1 MWTIVTDRISP
12 APIPRPIMT
21 YDAFLDTVQERLDLA
36 DRDDASA
43 LTRIVLETFSEI
55 LYRTERDTVSAPL
68 PKELA
73 HSLHAAK
80 TEQTRE
86 KVERLNAATFLDRVQ
101 ARADLNRG
109 DAETAT
115 ATVLSVLQEAAG
127 DAVLSDLSNSLP
139 PSYAEIFP
147 FMPHSDADTT
157 A

>member
-1 MWTIVTDRISP
+1 
-12 APIPRPIMT
+12 MT

-147 FMPHSDADTT
+147 FMPHSDADAT